1 VKKKQKPPH
10 PTQRK
15 SVNGIFCQKIA
26 VRRNTAQ
33 SGAAGRSEFLRSRK
47 FLKKRCYCRRVQKRQ
62 QIPLTKVAILCSRS
76 AILCNPF
83 WAGRRLRPF
92 CEKTR
97 ASVLSMQRQSALSF
111 CDPNCFRRFKICVHP
126 CSSVVKNFGAW
137 CLAFCASSLAK
148 TPSTNSSKIFFARI
162 RKNRARF
169 RRFAGRISQTEFR
182 SQNPC

>member
-1 VKKKQKPPH
+1 MREKKQKPPH

-15 SVNGIFCQKIA
+15 SVNGISCQKIA

-47 FLKKRCYCRRVQKRQ
+47 FLKKRCYCHRVQKRQ

-97 ASVLSMQRQSALSF
+97 ASVLSMQHSQHCPSA
-111 CDPNCFRRFKICVHP
+111 I
-126 CSSVVKNFGAW
+126 
-137 CLAFCASSLAK
+137 
-148 TPSTNSSKIFFARI
+148 RI
-162 RKNRARF
+162 VF
-169 RRFAGRISQTEFR
+169 
-182 SQNPC
+182 